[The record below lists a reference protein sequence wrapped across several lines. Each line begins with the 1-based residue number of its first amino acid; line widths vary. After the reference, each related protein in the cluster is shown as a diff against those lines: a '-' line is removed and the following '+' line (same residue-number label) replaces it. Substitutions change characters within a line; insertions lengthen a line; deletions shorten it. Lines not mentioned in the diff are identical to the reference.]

1 MKGDMRVF
9 GKIIYY
15 DKKTIDEYKSIIKG
29 QRQLEVEEYEVSND
43 KGATVDL
50 RAISADAK
58 ASKKYVA
65 KVVESLLYDC
75 DEFEKMLAG
84 RDDYFDFTLE
94 DGYDL
99 TTVPRGSIVKL
110 NAFLEIPEGFDLMQ
124 LIDTFKP
131 FLMDSLEGEPMEKSE
146 EDALKSVL
154 GNAKA
159 TKIPVIVDVDGYTL
173 CAKIHN
179 DNLIL
184 EYQEFEELDD
194 EITLLARVSSTTIG
208 KQKPFYDP
216 LKDFIVMNRMLRRSM
231 DDRGEEL
238 KAFTVD
244 SDYRQIDILAIY
256 Q

>member
-1 MKGDMRVF
+1 MF
-9 GKIIYY
+9 GKIMYY

-43 KGATVDL
+43 KGATIDL

-65 KVVESLLYDC
+65 KVVENLLYEC
-75 DEFEKMLAG
+75 DEFEKMLIG

-94 DGYDL
+94 DGYDI
-99 TTVPRGSIVKL
+99 TTVPRGSIIKV
-110 NAFLEIPEGFDLMQ
+110 NAFLEIPEGFDLMH

-131 FLMDSLEGEPMEKSE
+131 FLMDSLDVEPMEKSE
-146 EDALKSVL
+146 EDAWKSVL
-154 GNAKA
+154 TNAKA
-159 TKIPVIVDVDGYTL
+159 TKIPVIADADGYTL
-173 CAKIHN
+173 CAKIHS

-184 EYQEFEELDD
+184 EYQEFEEYEDG
-194 EITLLARVSSTTIG
+194 ITLLARVSSAIIS

-216 LKDFIVMNRMLRRSM
+216 LKDFMVMNRLLRRSM
-231 DDRGEEL
+231 GTRGEEL
-238 KAFTVD
+238 EAITVD
-244 SDYRQIDILAIY
+244 SEYRQIDVLAIY